1 MSGLFTLLIGNL
13 FVLLTERE
21 GISGQQLPARTQQHH
36 WTGRKILRT
45 HRLAARLVAVASATA
60 SVLAGTLVVTAA
72 PSQAAIVK
80 TNYGF
85 QTHAYGTRVTSETVA
100 LNMNRSAFSWIGCTR
115 KAGLNPDNLA
125 TAGNYLAASNSD
137 NNPWVRLGAVTTGNR
152 TFTSKGTGVTGNE
165 ATSKIADLTLLGPSP
180 SEGVPGPSFE
190 LAGLVTQARTWAKN
204 GKLHGSTSLSSLDLQ
219 LKLPEGTPVDEPLG
233 QLLDVVDEG
242 IGAVT
247 DLLQEVT
254 GNAIDVP
261 GLGTIRLGRERVI
274 IKENMALARATSLI
288 IDLAGADAEVG
299 TADDS
304 RILVGHSQ
312 SRINRKLP
320 DALMTGHGYPIEMSV
335 ADDLLGV
342 GKVGLEVLPCR
353 GTNGKVLGETLP
365 AQDAL
370 DGALQL
376 GALTS
381 QVFGDHDGD
390 RTSDA
395 WTLGKVTRVGLGE
408 GDQRVELAGI
418 IGVARVH
425 RKANGDLVRSTRGT
439 SIGSFTIG
447 GEEQAIPV
455 NSEPVELPGLGIIQ
469 FNLVEKSRKGIRL
482 TAVRITLDP
491 GESSQTVINLGNAR
505 TEVK

>member
-1 MSGLFTLLIGNL
+1 M
-13 FVLLTERE
+13 
-21 GISGQQLPARTQQHH
+21 
-36 WTGRKILRT
+36 RT
-45 HRLAARLVAVASATA
+45 HRLAARLVAVASAAAT
-60 SVLAGTLVVTAA
+60 VLAGTLVLTAS
-72 PSQAAIVK
+72 PTQAAVVK

-85 QTHAYGTRVTSETVA
+85 QTHAYGTRVNSDTVA
-100 LNMNRSAFSWIGCTR
+100 LNMGRSAFSWIGCTR
-115 KAGLNPDNLA
+115 KAGLNPNNLP
-125 TAGNYLAASNSD
+125 TAGNYLAASNSPS
-137 NNPWVRLGAVTTGNR
+137 NPWVKLGAVTTANR
-152 TFTSKGTGVTGNE
+152 TFKNRSTGVTGNQ
-165 ATSKIADLTLLGPSP
+165 AVSKIADLTLSGPSP
-180 SEGVPGPSFE
+180 SEGVPGPSFALE
-190 LAGLVTQARTWAKN
+190 GLVTKARTWAKG
-204 GKLHGSTSLSSLDLQ
+204 GKLHGSTQLKSLELQ
-219 LKLPEGTPVDEPLG
+219 LQLPEGTPIDKELG

-254 GNAIDVP
+254 GNAIEVP
-261 GLGTIRLGRERVI
+261 GLGTIRLGRESVI
-274 IKENMALARATSLI
+274 IKKNTAVARATSLI
-288 IDLAGADAEVG
+288 IDLAGTDAEVG

-312 SRINRKLP
+312 ARINRNLP
-320 DALMTGHGYPIEMSV
+320 SALMTGHGYPIEMSV

-353 GTNGKVLGETLP
+353 GTNGKILGESLP
-365 AQDAL
+365 AQDVL
-370 DGALQL
+370 DGALEL
-376 GALTS
+376 GALNS
-381 QVFGDHDGD
+381 LVFGDHARDGS
-390 RTSDA
+390 SDA
-395 WTLGKVTRVGLGE
+395 WTLGKVAKVALGE

-418 IGVARVH
+418 IGKARVE
-425 RKANGDLVRSTRGT
+425 RKPNGTLVRSTKGT

-455 NSEPVELPGLGIIQ
+455 NSEPVELPGLGLIQ

>member
-1 MSGLFTLLIGNL
+1 M
-13 FVLLTERE
+13 
-21 GISGQQLPARTQQHH
+21 
-36 WTGRKILRT
+36 RT
-45 HRLAARLVAVASATA
+45 HRLAARLVAVASAAATA
-60 SVLAGTLVVTAA
+60 LAGTVVLTAS
-72 PSQAAIVK
+72 PSQAAVVK
-80 TNYGF
+80 TDYGF
-85 QTHAYGTRVTSETVA
+85 QTHAYGTRVTSNTVA

-125 TAGNYLAASNSD
+125 TAGNYLAASNSA
-137 NNPWVRLGAVTTGNR
+137 NNPWVQLGAVTTANR
-152 TFTSKGTGVTGNE
+152 TFKDSGTGVVGNE
-165 ATSKIADLTLLGPSP
+165 AVSKIADLTLLGPSP

-190 LAGLVTQARTWAKN
+190 LQGLVTSAKTWAKR
-204 GKLHGSTSLSSLDLQ
+204 GKLHGSTQLKSLELA

-254 GNAIDVP
+254 GNAIEVP
-261 GLGTIRLGRERVI
+261 GLGTVRLGRERVI
-274 IKENMALARATSLI
+274 IKKNWALSRSTSLI
-288 IDLAGADAEVG
+288 VDLAGADAEVG

-312 SRINRKLP
+312 SRINRDLP
-320 DALMTGHGYPIEMSV
+320 NALMTGHGYPIEMSV

-353 GTNGKVLGETLP
+353 GTAGQVLGETLP
-365 AQDAL
+365 AQDVL

-381 QVFGDHDGD
+381 QVFGDHERDGS
-390 RTSDA
+390 SDA

-418 IGVARVH
+418 VGVARVH
-425 RKANGDLVRSTRGT
+425 RKPDGRLVRSTRGT

-447 GEEQAIPV
+447 GEEKAIPV
-455 NSEPVELPGLGIIQ
+455 NSEPVELPGLGQIQ

-482 TAVRITLDP
+482 TAVRITLNP
-491 GESSQTVINLGNAR
+491 GESSETVINLGNAR